1 MTGALPFVLPPELEA
16 TAPPEER
23 GLRRDAVR
31 LLVAHRRD
39 GRLEHRRFTDLPG
52 VLEAGDVLAVNRSA
66 TLPASLRGT
75 TGGGRTA
82 ELHLSTRLP
91 AGLWVVELR
100 HPAVP
105 ASTPWLDAAPG
116 TVVDLPGGARAEL
129 LVPATTSA
137 SRLWVAALT
146 LPSGVLAYLARYGR
160 PIRYHYVDHDR
171 PIGAYQT
178 VFADEPGSAEMP
190 SAARPFSAELVTR
203 LVARGVTFAPFVLH
217 AGVSSP
223 EAHEPPMA
231 EWYRVPPESA
241 ASVNAARR
249 AGHRVIAVGTT
260 AVRALETVVDDRGRV
275 HGGEGWTE
283 VVVTPERGV
292 TAVDGIVTGW
302 HEPEASH
309 LDMLEAIAGR
319 DLLDSSYRAALE
331 EGYLWHEFGDSHLI
345 LP

>member
-31 LLVAHRRD
+31 LLVAHRGD
-39 GRLEHRRFTDLPG
+39 GRLEHRRFTDLPA
-52 VLEAGDVLAVNRSA
+52 VLEAGDVLLVNRSA
-66 TLPASLRGT
+66 TLPASLPGT
-75 TGGGRTA
+75 TADGRAA
-82 ELHLSTRLP
+82 ELHLSSRLP

-100 HPAVP
+100 HPAAP
-105 ASTPWLDAAPG
+105 ASAPWLDAAPG
-116 TVVDLPGGARAEL
+116 TVVRLPGGAQAEL
-129 LVPATTSA
+129 LVPATPTGR
-137 SRLWVAALT
+137 RLWVAALT
-146 LPSGVLAYLARYGR
+146 VPPGLLAYLARYGR

-203 LVARGVTFAPFVLH
+203 LVARGVAFAPFVLH

-231 EWYRVPPESA
+231 EWYRVPAESA
-241 ASVNAARR
+241 ASVNAARW

-260 AVRALETVVDDRGRV
+260 AVRALETVADERGRV
-275 HGGEGWTE
+275 HAGEGWTE

-319 DLLDSSYRAALE
+319 ELLDASYRAALE
-331 EGYLWHEFGDSHLI
+331 EGYLWHEFGDSQLI